1 MTGSKY
7 DFLKKQMKGNY
18 GYLFSAV
25 FFILIGS
32 FFSFSGPKLVGVA
45 VDSIIGDSPFDLPR
59 FLVNIINNLGGREYF
74 IQHIWIVIC
83 VFIAIKLIEAFCE
96 YSRLNASN
104 YLGENLGYNMRQAI
118 FERLQSA
125 TFAYHKGIYTGDIIQ
140 RCSTDIDTVRMFVL
154 EMTDIIRVISKI
166 IIAYWFMAG
175 ISVPLALISFTTVP
189 LVSAF
194 SIFFT
199 GKIQK
204 RFLAADEAEGELQS
218 RVQENLSAPRV
229 VRAFGKQKYER
240 DVFERGNNLFTDMW
254 MKMGNL
260 MAWYWA
266 IGDLLPVLQVI
277 LVLSSGTYF
286 AVKGLITPGQ
296 IISFMV
302 YNNMLAWPIR
312 SLGRIVGNM
321 AKATVSLGRINE
333 VYNAPQEDYDAGI
346 DMEIKGDIEFKDVS
360 FSFGEQKIFE
370 NLSFTVPAGQT
381 VAVLGAS
388 GSGKSTILALLARF
402 YTPDSGTITIDGVDI
417 KDINLHTLRQNVGIV
432 MQEPF
437 LFGKTIKENISIT
450 DRQPDMDKIIKST
463 EIAQVHRSITNFE
476 NGYDTIVGEKGVT
489 LSGGQKQRVAIAR
502 TLYSGARVLCFD
514 DSLSAV
520 DSLTDAN
527 IRKELHKRV
536 EGLTTIIISQRVNT
550 LMEAD
555 KILVL
560 DRGRIVQQGTH
571 SQLASQSGIYRE
583 IVKIQSD
590 IIERTRQEA
599 KA

>member
-1 MTGSKY
+1 MTISKY
-7 DFLKKQMKGNY
+7 KFLSKQLKGNY
-18 GYLFSAV
+18 KYLFTAV
-25 FFILIGS
+25 IFILIGS
-32 FFSFSGPKLVGVA
+32 FFSFLGPKLIGVA
-45 VDSIIGDSPFDLPR
+45 VDSIIGTAPFDLPV
-59 FLVNIINNLGGREYF
+59 FVTEYINSLGGREYF
-74 IQHIWIVIC
+74 LRNIWIVIL
-83 VFIAIKLIEAFCE
+83 VFVGIKITEAVCE
-96 YSRLNASN
+96 FLRLYASN
-104 YLGENLGYNMRQAI
+104 HLGENLGYNMRQTL

-125 TFAYHKGIYTGDIIQ
+125 TFAYHKSIYTGDIIQ

-154 EMTDIIRVISKI
+154 EMTDIIRVVSKI
-166 IIAYWFMAG
+166 AIAYWFMAG
-175 ISVPLALISFTTVP
+175 ISVPLALVSFTTVP

-194 SIFFT
+194 SIFFG
-199 GKIQK
+199 GKIRQ

-229 VRAFGKQKYER
+229 VRAFGKQKQER
-240 DVFERGNNLFTDMW
+240 DLFEAGNNLFSDMW
-254 MKMGNL
+254 LKMGDV
-260 MAWYWA
+260 MAWFWA

-286 AVKGLITPGQ
+286 AVQGLITPGE

-312 SLGRIVGNM
+312 SLGRIIGNM
-321 AKATVSLGRINE
+321 AKATVALGRITE
-333 VYNAPQEDYDAGI
+333 VYNADQDDYESGSKFD
-346 DMEIKGDIEFKDVS
+346 IKGDIEFKNVS
-360 FSFGEQKIFE
+360 FSFGRQKIFE

-381 VAVLGAS
+381 VAILGAS

-402 YTPDSGTITIDGVDI
+402 YDVDSGEITIDGVNV

-450 DRQPDMDKIIKST
+450 DSHPDMDRIVRST

-476 NGYDTIVGEKGVT
+476 KGYDTIVGEKGVT

-502 TLYSGARVLCFD
+502 TLYSGARILCFD

-527 IRKELHKRV
+527 IRKELHTRV
-536 EGLTTIIISQRVNT
+536 EGITTIIISQRVNT

-560 DRGRIVQQGTH
+560 DRGTIVQQGTH
-571 SQLASQSGIYRE
+571 AQLADQPGIYRE

-590 IIERTRQEA
+590 IIEQTRQEA
-599 KA
+599 KG